1 MTSAEKALGLQICG
15 LPSLPAVQFHGPKG
29 STAFRYVGKQRH
41 GVAVSETRQGF
52 ELEIRSHEE
61 DHEGR
66 KHGETCLE

>member
-15 LPSLPAVQFHGPKG
+15 LPSLPAAQFNGLKG
-29 STAFRYVGKQRH
+29 STAFRYGQQRH

-52 ELEIRSHEE
+52 ELEIRSHE

-66 KHGETCLE
+66 KHEGTCLE